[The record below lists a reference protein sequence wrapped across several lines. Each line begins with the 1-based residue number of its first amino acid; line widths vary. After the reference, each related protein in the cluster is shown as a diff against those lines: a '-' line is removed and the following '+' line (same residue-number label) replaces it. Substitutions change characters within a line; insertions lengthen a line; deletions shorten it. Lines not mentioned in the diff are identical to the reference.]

1 MKNNI
6 LLIAILYIIFIIGT
20 IIICFLSYMNIKCNI
35 PMPFIIGYLVLTLFL
50 VIYTFIMTI
59 LNLRKLRWVEIR
71 KRIFKFIILFVS
83 FGILNVIFDYFFR
96 HSNIDLFKEF
106 STSLGLIFALSFVDI
121 TFLKKKENIKEDKNI
136 LKFKKIK

>member
-6 LLIAILYIIFIIGT
+6 LLIPILYVIFIIGT
-20 IIICFLSYMNIKCNI
+20 IIMLFIAYMNIDCSI
-35 PMPFIIGYLVLTLFL
+35 PTPLIIGYLVLTLSL
-50 VIYTFIMTI
+50 VIYTFIRTI
-59 LNLRKLRWVEIR
+59 FNLRKLRWFEIR
-71 KRIFKFIILFVS
+71 ERVFKFITLFVS
-83 FGILNVIFDYFFR
+83 FGILNYSFDYFFR

-121 TFLKKKENIKEDKNI
+121 TFLKKKENIEEDKNI

>member
-1 MKNNI
+1 
-6 LLIAILYIIFIIGT
+6 
-20 IIICFLSYMNIKCNI
+20 MNIKCNI

>member
-6 LLIAILYIIFIIGT
+6 LLIAILYVIFIIGT

-59 LNLRKLRWVEIR
+59 LNLRKLKWVEIK

-83 FGILNVIFDYFFR
+83 FGILNIIFDYLFR
-96 HSNIDLFKEF
+96 HSNIDPFKEF
-106 STSLGLIFALSFVDI
+106 SKSLGLVLAFSFYDI
-121 TFLKKKENIKEDKNI
+121 TFLKKKENIEEDKKS
-136 LKFKKIK
+136 LKNKI